1 MGASEHGIMNS
12 FQYTQ
17 DTVLTWN
24 NYRLG
29 HGRMLSKLD
38 HFYTYTNQDGST
50 SCKEYFN
57 VGGDVGSDHIP
68 VHLSNEVRGPHQ
80 QPSIYKMSSMYLGD
94 PKVEETITGN
104 WNIECQR

>member
-1 MGASEHGIMNS
+1 MTFGIINS

-17 DTVLTWN
+17 DTVLTWD

-29 HGRMLSKLD
+29 QDRILSKLD

-57 VGGDVGSDHIP
+57 VGGVVGSYHIP
-68 VHLSNEVRGPHQ
+68 VHLSIELWGPHQ
-80 QPSIYKMSSMYLGD
+80 QPSIYKMSSRYLGD
-94 PKVEETITGN
+94 PEVEETIIGI
-104 WNIECQR
+104 WNIKCQR